1 MLELEIYEEVTELI
15 AKGELAAL
23 ATVVVSRGSA
33 PRRVGAKMLVRKDGT
48 SIGSV
53 GGGGVEHQI
62 VQKAV
67 EIMSSGEPQMIHLDL
82 SKRGEQATMICGGQ
96 MDIFIEPILP
106 PETLWLFG
114 AGHISKATAAMGK
127 MLGFKVSVVDPR
139 PEYNNRDQFPDAD
152 SLIVEEFADSF
163 AKLNIDKNSYIVI
176 LTVGHA
182 MDEQCLHFALDTEAT
197 YIGMIGS
204 KKKVKEVK
212 GRLLKKG
219 VSAERLN
226 QVHTPIGLEIGAETP
241 QEIAVSILA
250 EMIKVK
256 RGD

>member
-1 MLELEIYEEVTELI
+1 MLEIYKEAAELI
-15 AKGELAAL
+15 AKGELMAL
-23 ATVVVSRGSA
+23 ATVMVSRGSA
-33 PRRVGAKMLVRKDGT
+33 PRKAGAKMLIRKDGT

-53 GGGGVEHQI
+53 GGGGVERQI

-82 SKRGEQATMICGGQ
+82 SGRGEQATMICGGQ
-96 MDIFIEPILP
+96 IDIFIEPILP

-114 AGHISKATAAMGK
+114 AGHISKTTAAMGK
-127 MLGFKVSVVDPR
+127 LLGFKVSVVDPR
-139 PEYNNRDQFPDAD
+139 PEHNNRDQFPDAD

-176 LTVGHA
+176 FTTGHT
-182 MDEQCLHFALDTEAT
+182 MDEQCLHFALGTEAT

-204 KKKVKEVK
+204 EKKVKEVEE
-212 GRLLKKG
+212 RLLKKG

-226 QVHTPIGLEIGAETP
+226 RIHAPIGLEIGAETP

-250 EMIKVK
+250 EIIKVK